1 MFLCSAQKRLKI
13 ATFAVAETDRMNN
26 TNKERIK
33 ELRAWAKDN
42 LQGKIIEPEN
52 IGKNIEFTT
61 KGIKEYL
68 NQPHKHYQEKNELIK
83 QMPEIINNATYMGR
97 TAYHKES
104 NYIVASHIFETKVNG
119 EKTWLIA
126 RENKEGS
133 ITFYSISDSEKVLL
147 GIKK

>member
-1 MFLCSAQKRLKI
+1 M
-13 ATFAVAETDRMNN
+13 ATFAVAET
-26 TNKERIK
+26 NKMQHINRNRVK
-33 ELRAWAKDN
+33 ELRAWAKEN
-42 LQGKIIEPEN
+42 LQGRIIEPEN